1 MMKKC
6 KTYSKKA
13 VSLLLTL
20 VMLLSVFPL
29 TIISTEAA
37 SNEKTIYD
45 YLTKTMKLNSAAACG
60 VLANLEKES
69 SFNPKSSYKESGG
82 FISYGIC
89 QWNRGRLDN
98 LKSYCSKNKYDYTT
112 LNGQLH
118 FLEYEL
124 KNSYKSVYNKLTSV
138 PNTAQGAY
146 DAGYKWCYSY
156 EVPANYPN
164 VSVTRGNLA
173 KNIYW
178 KKYGTGSSSSSSSS
192 SSTSTSTSSTG
203 SRQKALDYMYSMATI
218 KWTAGANFTTTKGG
232 SWVKGRTYYGI
243 PYSQNTKAQISLA
256 TFKNKLSSNGTISS
270 DIGQNDC
277 SYAVTLAWRQVDS
290 NSPISWTGGITPGST
305 NFPKVGS
312 YTYSSNTAT
321 TCTNNGKTKMFAAY
335 DCLQPGD
342 ALLRRYTTT
351 VNGKSVTYGHIIM
364 VVSVDKKNQKI
375 TIIHQSGGDKHY
387 DTSSKK
393 TTSGT
398 RNSSWGVNEVRTYSS
413 FYNDRYIPIT
423 SKALAKESYV
433 DYTVKA
439 TGASDQKN
447 TSAKINGNISPSAS
461 VKSWGY
467 KIGTSSSSLT
477 EKKTAE
483 DWSSSPKSKGNVST
497 TISKFGGKD
506 LEPGKTY
513 YYQIFAVIG
522 SKTYYSST
530 AKFTTTKTAPGTTTL
545 TMDSKYSNIGISDQV
560 QLSWKAASNTS
571 NYVVRLYDSNGA
583 EVKNSGNIPGTNFT
597 CPSDWFTT
605 PGTYYAALS
614 AVNVVSTVNMTER
627 KEITVHDD
635 VTVSFYNDVNTAYS
649 NPDDYDPDVERT
661 LIETKTVHYGHEA
674 VAPATPTTHG
684 YVFKGW
690 NKSFTSC
697 KENMDVVTN
706 YVLDT
711 FTVKFVD
718 GLSNEVLDTKKVSY
732 RQSAEALAPQTN
744 DRDGYH
750 FVSWS
755 VDLTSITDNVTATA
769 VYQWENEAYS
779 ANTTINSVTRDNTKK
794 GYNVS
799 VTVNNRYDA
808 TEITEGRLVIALTS
822 EDGLQLTTTESSAFS
837 IPANGN
843 KTINLF
849 VPYDALAYGLTVY
862 TLNSY
867 NDGATIAS
875 PKSIEIDNSDAWSQ
889 WIPYTDDSL
898 LPVIGVNNVSNVET
912 KTETTPDVTQ
922 YRYKTK
928 STTTSYATS
937 LSGYTQNGYTL
948 VDKSTGSIRYIS
960 SWPSGFNKSNSLYT
974 KYNKSPKSAVDNAT
988 QKITIDSTAND
999 GYIYWHWCRGTYSD
1013 GPINR
1018 KINSAKTSEFKTFH
1032 AFESSTSKSYNSS
1045 AVAYQYSHASTC
1057 KDTYWWFGS
1066 NPGKS
1071 GLLTIKKQTYT
1082 TYNKLYNYY
1091 KWSDWSG
1098 WSTTPRTA
1106 DANTQVETQSI
1117 PGTTTKYYR
1126 FKTSEK
1132 VTAPETIPEQNIETI
1147 SGTVSPELS
1156 GKKATVFIYKYAQ
1169 ASDYTNEFIAET
1181 VIGSNGEVVVNDVKL
1196 REAPSIKSGDYTIAV
1211 SVEGN
1216 SNMIEI
1222 GTIKAPKPTYK
1233 VNYYAYRDNDTIAN
1247 SDPEDKGEL
1256 LYTVEVEQGGTAVG
1270 PDTDDTTI
1278 ASKLVPGEGYR
1289 FTNWNQSTVNV
1300 QDNLDVYPEYEKET
1314 YVVVTVDWG
1323 SQEVT
1328 LKEYEYGDVVDIPA
1342 AEEVAGK
1349 IVTWDTKDLREK
1361 VVDLGDG
1368 TTSTEYTVYKHA
1380 VVTTSYVDEVY
1391 TTKFV
1396 KPGVIT
1402 TGLPADDPDEGEDH
1416 IDDPVPPVDDEDIL
1430 QDSDNTLDDKIDIP
1444 TEEEYPDY
1452 IFYGWR
1458 NANTGE
1464 YLIDTSAAE
1473 SGTYYPVYEFA
1484 ESVETPIAD
1493 VKTSEYTEAQTLTL
1507 SCATETAVIYY
1518 TTDGTDPATSDTSV
1532 EYTEPIT
1539 LSKSCQ
1545 LNFCAMAMGMNN
1557 SVNVTELYAINT
1569 SGVAY
1574 HIVSVTSNLP
1584 NDSDMV
1590 YQALIRDMKTF
1601 DKSAFT
1607 DVEGYT
1613 YNGVFFDKDGTEEF
1627 YGDELVT
1634 ESMDLF
1640 AIYTPNKYTATF
1652 VDSDGSL
1659 LDTVQADYLCEATPP
1674 AVNAPEGYVFTGWN
1688 SNEYVSITKDVTI
1701 TAQYCLESE
1710 YATIQLNRTSIN
1722 INSGHSVVLRYTV
1735 TPVELSDT
1743 SITWETSNPLVAIVD
1758 SDGKVSLFGVGT
1770 AVISATV
1777 DSTGSKSSCAFTVTE
1792 NYDENIV
1799 LSRNSV
1805 LDIDSNGYLRRVV
1818 SGSNTVAELK
1828 DQFLNEELSFYDIN
1842 DQLLSDSDLV
1852 GTGAIIRLFDGE
1864 SELDAMLVI
1873 MTGDFDGNGKVQT
1886 RDVSMMSQ
1894 CVLELRDP
1902 TDPQVLAV
1910 DVNGDGDVNVRDC
1923 AMISRYLAGK
1933 EDIK

>member
-1 MMKKC
+1 MRFTNVGKRTLSVLLVFMLLISIISIAETSVSADTVTSGNYEKVLNIVKNSTND
-6 KTYSKKA
+6 TYYQRIRKLVYGGNNAYLAGGNAPTGNYKDLYVGQTFSAASKMSDWLHLYDRSKKKA
-13 VSLLLTL
+13 YSTLGLQCHAYARYAYYNIFGSFDGKSIATKINVS
-20 VMLLSVFPL
+20 
-29 TIISTEAA
+29 
-37 SNEKTIYD
+37 SNEKLKNAIHTYAKPGCMIRVNLGDGLPDKQHTMIYIATAKD
-45 YLTKTMKLNSAAACG
+45 DKGFYALEAGKWKSQSYETARIGYYSWGLWRNSYGNRISYIYA
-60 VLANLEKES
+60 
-69 SFNPKSSYKESGG
+69 PKS
-82 FISYGIC
+82 
-89 QWNRGRLDN
+89 
-98 LKSYCSKNKYDYTT
+98 YD
-112 LNGQLH
+112 
-118 FLEYEL
+118 
-124 KNSYKSVYNKLTSV
+124 
-138 PNTAQGAY
+138 
-146 DAGYKWCYSY
+146 
-156 EVPANYPN
+156 
-164 VSVTRGNLA
+164 
-173 KNIYW
+173 
-178 KKYGTGSSSSSSSS
+178 
-192 SSTSTSTSSTG
+192 
-203 SRQKALDYMYSMATI
+203 I
-218 KWTAGANFTTTKGG
+218 K
-232 SWVKGRTYYGI
+232 
-243 PYSQNTKAQISLA
+243 
-256 TFKNKLSSNGTISS
+256 
-270 DIGQNDC
+270 
-277 SYAVTLAWRQVDS
+277 
-290 NSPISWTGGITPGST
+290 
-305 NFPKVGS
+305 
-312 YTYSSNTAT
+312 
-321 TCTNNGKTKMFAAY
+321 
-335 DCLQPGD
+335 
-342 ALLRRYTTT
+342 
-351 VNGKSVTYGHIIM
+351 
-364 VVSVDKKNQKI
+364 
-375 TIIHQSGGDKHY
+375 
-387 DTSSKK
+387 
-393 TTSGT
+393 
-398 RNSSWGVNEVRTYSS
+398 
-413 FYNDRYIPIT
+413 
-423 SKALAKESYV
+423 
-433 DYTVKA
+433 YTVKA
-439 TGASDQKN
+439 TGASEQKN
-447 TSAKINGNISPSAS
+447 TSAKISGTISPSAS

-1222 GTIKAPKPTYK
+1222 GTIKAPKPVYT
-1233 VNYYAYRDNDTIAN
+1233 VNYYAYRDNDAIAN
-1247 SDPEDKGEL
+1247 SDPEYKGEL
-1256 LYTVEVEQGGTAVG
+1256 LYSVQVEQGGTAVG
-1270 PDTDDTTI
+1270 PDTDDAAI
-1278 ASKLVPGEGYR
+1278 AAKLIPGEGYR

-1328 LKEYEYGDVVDIPA
+1328 LKEYQYGDVVDLPA

-1349 IVTWDTKDLREK
+1349 IVTWDTKDLREN

-1380 VVTTSYVDEVY
+1380 VVTTSYQDEIY
-1391 TTKFV
+1391 TTRFV

-1402 TGLPADDPDEGEDH
+1402 TGLGPDDDHDEGDEH

-1430 QDSDNTLDDKIDIP
+1430 QDSDNTHDDKIDIP

-1464 YLIDTSAAE
+1464 YLVDTSAVE
-1473 SGTYYPVYEFA
+1473 SGTYYPIYEFA
-1484 ESVETPIAD
+1484 ESVETPMAD
-1493 VKTSEYTEAQTLTL
+1493 VKTGEYTETQTVTL
-1507 SCATETAVIYY
+1507 SCDTDTAVIYY
-1518 TTDGTDPATSDTSV
+1518 TTDGTNPATSETAV
-1532 EYTEPIT
+1532 EYTAPIT

-1557 SVNVTELYAINT
+1557 SVNVTELYAINVSST
-1569 SGVAY
+1569 AVKY
-1574 HIVSVTSNLP
+1574 HIVTVYPTNSYL
-1584 NDSDMV
+1584 DSDYYV
-1590 YQALIRDMKTF
+1590 ALVKDGTRIKD
-1601 DKSAFT
+1601 T
-1607 DVEGYT
+1607 DFRNIEGYT
-1613 YNGVFFDKDGTEEF
+1613 YNGLFIDEECTDEF
-1627 YGDELVT
+1627 YLDSELILAST
-1634 ESMDLF
+1634 TLYAS
-1640 AIYTPNKYTATF
+1640 YTPKKFTATF
-1652 VDSDGSL
+1652 VDDDGSTML
-1659 LDTVQADYLCEATPP
+1659 KTCAVDYLEAAEPPTPTK
-1674 AVNAPEGYVFTGWN
+1674 EGYVFLGWN
-1688 SNEYVSITKDVTI
+1688 SDDYESMTKDETF
-1701 TAQYCLESE
+1701 TARYCPEEE
-1710 YATIQLNRTSIN
+1710 YATIALTRSSIN
-1722 INSGHSVVLRYTV
+1722 IVKGHSVQLRYTITPEELTDTAV
-1735 TPVELSDT
+1735 TWSSSNT
-1743 SITWETSNPLVAIVD
+1743 SIASVD
-1758 SDGKVSLFGVGT
+1758 DSGYVTLLDSGS
-1770 AVISATV
+1770 AVITATV
-1777 DSTGSKSSCAFTVTE
+1777 VSTGVSSSCTFTVIE
-1792 NYDENIV
+1792 NTDEVIT
-1799 LSRNSV
+1799 LARNSS
-1805 LDIDSNGYLRRVV
+1805 LGIDSNGYLRRIVT
-1818 SGSNTVAELK
+1818 GSNTVALMK
-1828 DQFLNEELSFYDIN
+1828 DQFLNESLSFFDIN
-1842 DQLLSDSDLV
+1842 GNALGDSDLV
-1852 GTGAIIRLFDGE
+1852 GTGSVIKLFNDNI
-1864 SELDAMLVI
+1864 ELDSMTAI

-1894 CVLELRDP
+1894 HVLKLREASDI
-1902 TDPQVLAV
+1902 QAIAV
-1910 DVNGDGDVNVRDC
+1910 DANGDGEVNVRDC

-1933 EDIK
+1933 EDLA